1 LGINTNGNGNSG
13 SDTIS
18 PDTTH
23 QSFEV
28 FTLGET
34 QQHRMIGRLRVTL
47 DHLHIALGINGRPKD
62 DFLE

>member
-1 LGINTNGNGNSG
+1 LGSNTNGNGNNG

-23 QSFEV
+23 QSFEIL
-28 FTLGET
+28 TLGET

-47 DHLHIALGINGRPKD
+47 K
-62 DFLE
+62 